1 MFKLTSAYSPHHGCA
16 WRNLPTPGRPF
27 GALSAFQV
35 VTMSIFRNLLK
46 DGTSVLLHSPTF
58 LGHCKNELSNKAR
71 RTQIYI
77 LTDSLI
83 TFIAGESI

>member
-1 MFKLTSAYSPHHGCA
+1 
-16 WRNLPTPGRPF
+16 
-27 GALSAFQV
+27 
-35 VTMSIFRNLLK
+35 MSIFRNLLK